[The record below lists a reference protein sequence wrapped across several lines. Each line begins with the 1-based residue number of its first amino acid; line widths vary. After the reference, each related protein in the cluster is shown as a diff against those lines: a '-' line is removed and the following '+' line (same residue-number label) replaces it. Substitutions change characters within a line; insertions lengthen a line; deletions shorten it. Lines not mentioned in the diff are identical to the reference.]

1 MKYRESMGEIQC
13 FQFEEH
19 ITKMRESLNQLE
31 TAKKLFEEKF
41 PEDRFPNLC
50 FQFELMG
57 NILRKPRLEV
67 FINVQGDDPQI
78 YFTYNFDNKRK
89 KSLQLK
95 RMCFISSRNVGKMQK
110 DPRGRYLYNYMSNFD
125 NKEVDFEFI
134 QDYFETVVPEFN
146 KNPSVDLAIKLLEET
161 VAKMDLRKDF

>member
-1 MKYRESMGEIQC
+1 MKYLERFGEIQG

-19 ITKMRESLNQLE
+19 ITKMRKSLEELE

-41 PEDRFPNLC
+41 PESRFSNLV
-50 FQFELMG
+50 FRFELMG

-67 FINVQGDDPQI
+67 CINVNGDDAQI

-95 RMCFISSRNVGKMQK
+95 RMCFVSNRNVGKLQK
-110 DPRGRYLYNYMSNFD
+110 DPRGRYLYNYMTTFE

-134 QDYFETVVPEFN
+134 QDYFEIVVPEFN
-146 KNPSVDLAIKLLEET
+146 KNPSVDLAVKLLEQT

>member
-1 MKYRESMGEIQC
+1 MKYRESMSEIQG

-95 RMCFISSRNVGKMQK
+95 RMCFVNSRNVGVMQR

-146 KNPSVDLAIKLLEET
+146 KNPSVDLAVKLLEST